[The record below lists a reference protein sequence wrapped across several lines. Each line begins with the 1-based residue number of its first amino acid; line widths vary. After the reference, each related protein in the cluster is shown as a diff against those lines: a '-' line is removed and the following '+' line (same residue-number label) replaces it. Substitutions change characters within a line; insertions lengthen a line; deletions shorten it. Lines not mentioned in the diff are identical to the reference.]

1 MVDKALFS
9 SECDEWGTPRPLYNL
24 LNKMFGPF
32 DLDPCTSKD
41 NPLGTPR
48 FYTKE
53 DDGLKQTWG
62 LGDHDNPTRVYMN
75 PPYGR
80 NVEEWLHKAD
90 LSALYG
96 RAVVVCLL
104 PSRTDTQWWHNHV
117 MSADSIY
124 FIRGRLTFE
133 GAKNTAPF
141 PSVVVVFKA
150 KPGTA
155 PPRIFSL
162 EVPK

>member
-24 LNKMFGPF
+24 LTKMFGPF

-62 LGDHDNPTRVYMN
+62 LGDYDNPTRVYMN

-80 NVEEWLHKAD
+80 AVGDWLFKAWNA
-90 LSALYG
+90 SQFC
-96 RAVVVCLL
+96 RAFVVCLL
-104 PSRTDTQWWHNHV
+104 PARTDTRWFHQYV
-117 MSADSIY
+117 MEAERIY
-124 FIRGRLTFE
+124 FLKGRLTFE

-141 PSVVVVFKA
+141 PSMVVVFSGRLHGPA
-150 KPGTA
+150 QV
-155 PPRIFSL
+155 FSL
-162 EVPK
+162 EVPKK